1 MSADDPRLA
10 PRPERWPYR
19 ADPPQRYW
27 GNYARYQLGGGL
39 VRLEEDIRGF
49 TAGENNDGDISR
61 FYFFCLAFDQLMKEG
76 VRGDFAELGVYRGNT
91 AAVIATMARR
101 MGTTAWLLD
110 TFEGFNPDDLR
121 GVDANQKMQFTDT
134 SLDAVRALV
143 GEQNVRYVK
152 GYFPDSAAQMPERLS
167 FSLVHID
174 CDLYAPMLQA
184 LDYFYDRMLPGGYLI
199 VHDYASL
206 AWEGAEQAVDE
217 FFADKPEA
225 AIPLTDGCGS
235 VVVRKARPPGRESNW
250 LMQQRCA
257 LFSGKWISAGNRALR
272 RILVDGW
279 SGDEEWGIWG
289 VGPSHRLN
297 LYLDKAP
304 AGPVRVDFNVAAA
317 LVGSRISQTVDVFAG
332 EQRLATWDFKEQQN
346 RGERSVLVPAD
357 AVLPGSSGY
366 VVIALEFRPRSVVPV
381 NQLAPDRNDDRALG
395 IALFAVRRGNET
407 G

>member
-1 MSADDPRLA
+1 MSADDLRIA

-27 GNYARYQLGGGL
+27 GNYGRYQLGGGL

-49 TAGENNDGDISR
+49 TAGEINDGDISR

-91 AAVIATMARR
+91 AALIATMARR

-110 TFEGFNPDDLR
+110 TFEGFNPDDLS

-152 GYFPDSAAQMPERLS
+152 GYFPDSAAGMPERLS

-199 VHDYASL
+199 IHDYASL
-206 AWEGAEQAVDE
+206 AWQGAEQAVDE

-225 AIPLTDGCGS
+225 PIPLTDGCGS
-235 VVVRKARPPGRESNW
+235 AVVRKARPPGRQSNW
-250 LMQQRCA
+250 LMQQRCG
-257 LFSGKWISAGNRALR
+257 LFTRDWVGAGNGGLNK
-272 RILVDGW
+272 LLGEGW
-279 SGDEEWGIWG
+279 SAAEEWGVWG
-289 VGPSHRLN
+289 VGPSHRLD
-297 LYLDKAP
+297 LYLDRAP
-304 AGPVRVDFNVAAA
+304 SEPIRILANVAAA
-317 LVGSRISQTVDVFAG
+317 LVGSRTRQMVDVLAG
-332 EQRLATWDFKEQQN
+332 DRVLTTWEFTPQQN
-346 RGERSVLVPAD
+346 RGERTLLVPAEA
-357 AVLPGSSGY
+357 AVTGPWGY
-366 VVIALEFRPRSVVPV
+366 PVIPLEFRPHSVAPV
-381 NQLAPDRNDDRALG
+381 NSLAPERTDDRALG
-395 IALFAVRRGNET
+395 LALFALRRGDP